1 MEKKDFLLF
10 IENIKDLLFRFCL
23 RLLQNKQ
30 DAEDA
35 VQDVLIKLWKMR
47 NELNTYKN
55 KDAFAMTV
63 VKNHCLDKIRT
74 RKNYT
79 SDYAKIPTNFNDDL
93 NKTIDSA
100 EGSILVNQQINR
112 LPEQQRM
119 IIQLRDI
126 EEMEYEKIA
135 EITGISENTIRVN
148 LFRARKKIKENIE
161 KIYSYEKQ

>member
-135 EITGISENTIRVN
+135 EITGISENTIN
-148 LFRARKKIKENIE
+148 QDQL
-161 KIYSYEKQ
+161 